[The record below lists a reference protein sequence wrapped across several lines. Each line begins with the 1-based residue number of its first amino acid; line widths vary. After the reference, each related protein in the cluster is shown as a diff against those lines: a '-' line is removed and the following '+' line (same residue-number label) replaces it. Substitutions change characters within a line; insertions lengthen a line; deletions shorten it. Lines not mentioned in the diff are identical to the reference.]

1 MSPVRSNPSWRQFPQ
16 FMSIA
21 KFVSNIL
28 FGVISRTDPQVI
40 TPVSTKVEDI
50 ISRIIALEELFGTPA
65 GDVAEQ
71 RRRGALIWYA
81 TVPPSCGFCT
91 EFFPGISVKSKQ
103 NFRCCTGS
111 QRRSNSKIKG
121 IYPSF
126 SKIYGRRY
134 LIIGLVHSP
143 NTHIDAD
150 EDNSWHNRDS
160 STLKSIS

>member
-1 MSPVRSNPSWRQFPQ
+1 MNPVRSNPSWRQFPQ

-81 TVPPSCGFCT
+81 TVPPSFGFCT
-91 EFFPGISVKSKQ
+91 EFFSRNLREIEAKFQVLYGKPASQQFQDKGDIPKLLEDLREAISDYRV
-103 NFRCCTGS
+103 
-111 QRRSNSKIKG
+111 
-121 IYPSF
+121 
-126 SKIYGRRY
+126 
-134 LIIGLVHSP
+134 
-143 NTHIDAD
+143 
-150 EDNSWHNRDS
+150 S
-160 STLKSIS
+160 S